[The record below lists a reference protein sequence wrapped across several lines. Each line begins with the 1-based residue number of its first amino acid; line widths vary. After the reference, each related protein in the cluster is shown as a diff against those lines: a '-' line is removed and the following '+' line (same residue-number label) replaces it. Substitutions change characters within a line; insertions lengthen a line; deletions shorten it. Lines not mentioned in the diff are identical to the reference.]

1 MRSNTLLVC
10 LTCLTLSSVA
20 FSAENTKTTK
30 KEATNNNVDI
40 SNGTDVV
47 GSKDAPL
54 ILNIV
59 PWKDKENALPKNP
72 LSASVLQE
80 SLAPIERDVVSREVG
95 YSRALQELL
104 PLSTV
109 SP

>member
-1 MRSNTLLVC
+1 MNSKSVLVC
-10 LTCLTLSSVA
+10 LTCLTLSATV
-20 FSAENTKTTK
+20 FGAENIKPVK
-30 KEATNNNVDI
+30 KDSAATVDI
-40 SNGTDVV
+40 SNGTDVI

-54 ILNIV
+54 VLNIV
-59 PWKDKENALPKNP
+59 PWKDKENTLPKNP

-109 SP
+109 TP

>member
-1 MRSNTLLVC
+1 MNSKSFLVC
-10 LTCLTLSSVA
+10 LTCLTFSATV
-20 FSAENTKTTK
+20 FSAENTKPTK
-30 KEATNNNVDI
+30 TSPTNNVEI
-40 SNGTDVV
+40 SEGTDVIS
-47 GSKDAPL
+47 SKDAPL
-54 ILNIV
+54 VLNIV
-59 PWKDKENALPKNP
+59 PWKDKESTLPKNP

-109 SP
+109 TP

>member
-1 MRSNTLLVC
+1 MNSTRFLIC
-10 LTCLTLSSVA
+10 LTCLMFSATV
-20 FSAENTKTTK
+20 FSAEKTNSVK
-30 KEATNNNVDI
+30 KESTNNVDI
-40 SNGTDVV
+40 SNGTDVI

-54 ILNIV
+54 VLNIV
-59 PWKDKENALPKNP
+59 PWKDKENTLPKNP

-80 SLAPIERDVVSREVG
+80 SLTPIERDIVSREVG

-109 SP
+109 TP

>member
-1 MRSNTLLVC
+1 MNSTRFLVC
-10 LTCLTLSSVA
+10 LTCLTFSTAV
-20 FSAENTKTTK
+20 FSAENTKAVK
-30 KEATNNNVDI
+30 KESTNSVDI
-40 SNGTDVV
+40 SNGTDVI

-54 ILNIV
+54 VLNIV
-59 PWKDKENALPKNP
+59 PWKDKENTLPKNP

-109 SP
+109 TP